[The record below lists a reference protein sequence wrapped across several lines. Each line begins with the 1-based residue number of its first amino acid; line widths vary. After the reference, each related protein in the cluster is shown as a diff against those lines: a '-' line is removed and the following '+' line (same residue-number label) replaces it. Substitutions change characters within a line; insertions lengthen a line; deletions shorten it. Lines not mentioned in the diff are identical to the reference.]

1 MVTVQQ
7 SFSAVTNTVTMVKER
22 LPAVILSAITLKTSL
37 NADLVNIFNSIQSGG
52 GLLSSLFSLFKYL
65 SLKFQV
71 SITYFYFWNN
81 IFLLNVTILEHIF

>member
-37 NADLVNIFNSIQSGG
+37 NADLVNIFNSIQKGG

>member
-37 NADLVNIFNSIQSGG
+37 KADLVNIFNSIQNGG

-71 SITYFYFWNN
+71 SIIYFYFWNN

>member
-37 NADLVNIFNSIQSGG
+37 NADLVNIFNSIQNGG
-52 GLLSSLFSLFKYL
+52 GSLSSLFSLFKYL